1 MLETL
6 SIGLVCMALNVYHEA
21 KNQPIEGKLAVGEVV
36 LNRVKDERY
45 PNNVCDVIKQGPV
58 RESWKTRQTPDPDDA
73 KFYPIRHRCQ
83 FSWYCDGKSD
93 KPFDEEAW
101 AQAQAVASMLYHKGS
116 PNLTN
121 GATHY
126 HADYVLPEWAASK
139 TFTIKIGDHL
149 FYRWEKPEK
158 TIDKEKSA
166 LYNNNMFLSIMEW
179 FPQ

>member
-21 KNQPIEGKLAVGEVV
+21 KNQSIEGMLAVGEVV
-36 LNRVKDERY
+36 LNRVKDDRY
-45 PNNVCDVIKQGPV
+45 PNNVCEVVKQGPV

-93 KPFDEEAW
+93 KPFDKDAW
-101 AQAQAVASMLYHKGS
+101 VQAQAVASMLYHKGS

-126 HADYVLPEWAASK
+126 HADYVLPEWASSK

-149 FYRWEKPEK
+149 FYRWEQPEEGV
-158 TIDKEKSA
+158 DKDEASM
-166 LYNNNMFLSIMEW
+166 YNNNMYLSIMEW
-179 FPQ
+179 FPK